1 MKLLKILDRYMVT
14 ELGGPFLF
22 GIAAF
27 TSMFVA
33 GELLNIA
40 RLVSE
45 QHASILAAAKYFL
58 YTLPETLVLTFPM
71 AMLLA
76 VLLAVSRLSGDLE
89 IMAMRAGGTSLYRI
103 AAPVIVVGLAASF
116 VALVFQ
122 EYVVPSANNK
132 ANEILRGEIQAGA
145 AVISNQVVTTVL
157 PNGDVQATY
166 AFGFNPQTAELR
178 NTTVAIYRG
187 DRLLSML
194 TAPRAKYHGLSWEFF
209 DAQGYALQ
217 PSCCKISYYPV
228 LDVDIG
234 ADPAQ
239 LVERTKAPEQM
250 SRAELRSLLN
260 SGVKQTDRSRYALLL
275 VTYDSKLARP
285 FSVLV
290 FTLLAIP
297 LAIRPGR
304 SSSGAG
310 FGISIAI
317 VFAFYVVTTICLAI
331 GRTNPQLSLV
341 MAWLPNVAFC
351 AVGLWRLAE
360 SARV

>member
-1 MKLLKILDRYMVT
+1 MVT

-22 GIAAF
+22 GLAAF

-33 GELLNIA
+33 GQLLNIA

-45 QHASILAAAKYFL
+45 EHASILAAAKYFI

-76 VLLAVSRLSGDLE
+76 VLLAVSRLSGDFE
-89 IMAMRAGGTSLYRI
+89 ITAMRAGGTSLYRI
-103 AAPVIVVGLAASF
+103 AMPIIAVGLAASF
-116 VALVFQ
+116 IALIFQ
-122 EYVVPSANNK
+122 EFVVPGATNR
-132 ANEILRGEIQAGA
+132 ANEILRSEIQMGG

-157 PNGDVQATY
+157 PNGDLQATY
-166 AFGFNPQTAELR
+166 AFSFDPQTAQLQD
-178 NTTVAIYRG
+178 TTVTIYRG
-187 DRLLSML
+187 SQLVSLL
-194 TAPRAKYHGLSWEFF
+194 TAPRAKFSGMSWEFF

-217 PSCCKISYYPV
+217 PNCCKISYYPE

-250 SRAELRSLLN
+250 SRAELRTLLN
-260 SGVKQTDRSRYALLL
+260 SGVKQTDTSRYALLL

-317 VFAFYVVTTICLAI
+317 VFAFYVATTVCLAF
-331 GRTNPQLSLV
+331 GRSTPQLAFVL
-341 MAWLPNVAFC
+341 AWLPNVVFSG
-351 AVGLWRLAE
+351 VGLWRLQEA
-360 SARV
+360 ARV

>member
-1 MKLLKILDRYMVT
+1 MRLVKILDRYIVT

-45 QHASILAAAKYFL
+45 EHASIWAAAKYFL

-76 VLLAVSRLSGDLE
+76 VLLAVSRLSADFE
-89 IMAMRAGGTSLYRI
+89 ITAMRAGGTSLYRI
-103 AAPVIVVGLAASF
+103 SAPIVAVGLIASF
-116 VALVFQ
+116 IALVFQ
-122 EYVVPSANNK
+122 EYVVPNAANK
-132 ANEILRGEIQAGA
+132 ANQILRSEIQGGQ

-166 AFGFNPQTAELR
+166 AFGFDPATAELK
-178 NTTVAIYRG
+178 NTTVTIYRG
-187 DRLLSML
+187 DQLVTML
-194 TAPRAKYHGLSWEFF
+194 TAPRARYRGMAWEFF
-209 DAQGYALQ
+209 NAQAYALR
-217 PSCCKISYYPV
+217 PTCCRISYYPV

-234 ADPAQ
+234 ADPSQ

-250 SRAELRSLLN
+250 SRAELRALLG

-317 VFAFYVVTTICLAI
+317 VFAFYVATTVCLAI
-331 GRTNPQLSLV
+331 GRGNPQLSFV
-341 MAWLPNVAFC
+341 MAWLPDVVFCVA
-351 AVGLWRLAE
+351 GIWRLQEA
-360 SARV
+360 ARV